1 MTATWAPTLA
11 DVGGCIPTRT
21 VNVNLPGNL
30 EYLNTF
36 TTDTRPT
43 AAQAQPKID
52 DAVADVLKA
61 VTAVSAELED
71 SAKNAAMWRA
81 AADIEL
87 AYPDRNADAD
97 YYAELDARAKYQWGL
112 FLAAASA
119 DDSSSSSTS
128 PVWYASTAPW
138 WADRTDI

>member
-1 MTATWAPTLA
+1 MPEVWAPTLD

-43 AAQAQPKID
+43 AAQVQSKID

-61 VTAVSAELED
+61 VTTVSVALQD
-71 SAKNAAMWRA
+71 VAKNAAMWRA
-81 AADIEL
+81 AADAEL

-112 FLAAASA
+112 FLTAASA
-119 DDSSSSSTS
+119 DDSSSSSTL
-128 PVWYASTAPW
+128 PVWYAGNAPW